1 MKKWMTLA
9 LTLLMAL
16 SMTITAFAATPS
28 PTADNITFVTSE
40 DGQRQNLLVYRIKTT
55 DETKKLTDEFLLA
68 YGEGNV
74 FSVFPE
80 EIEIDPN
87 AIILD
92 IISLTAT
99 KEAANHESYT
109 ILIKGAIGILKD
121 HPAYAVIKADDNW
134 MQPQAEAAEDDI
146 LRVTFD
152 KDMLKKM
159 ADAKNISLV
168 ILRGEIA
175 E

>member
-1 MKKWMTLA
+1 MKKWIT
-9 LTLLMAL
+9 LTLTIVMIL
-16 SMTITAFAATPS
+16 SITITASASSPS

-40 DGQRQNLLVYRIKTT
+40 DGQRQSLLVYRIKTT
-55 DETKKLTDEFLLA
+55 DETKKLIETFLLA

-80 EIEIDPN
+80 EIEIDSN

-92 IISLTAT
+92 VISLAAE
-99 KEAANHESYT
+99 KEAADYESYT
-109 ILIKGAIGILKD
+109 ILIKGALGILKD
-121 HPAYAVIKADDNW
+121 YPAYAILKADDNW
-134 MQPQAEAAEDDI
+134 MQPQAEAVEDDV

-152 KDMLKKM
+152 QDTLKKM
-159 ADAKNISLV
+159 VDAKNISLV
-168 ILRGEIA
+168 IIRGEIA